1 MLKTYQDL
9 LAVGEREADRMAF
22 IQQVIQQHESSEL
35 FRIAKDANLYF
46 RGLNPTIM
54 NAEKIMYDALGRAQL
69 DPIAANH
76 KIPCRY
82 YYYFIAQTVMYLLGN
97 GVSFKNSATKDKLG
111 GAQFDHIVQ
120 MIAIKA
126 LNAGA
131 AFGFLNVDHVEV
143 LPICGA
149 DGEVSFAPLYDEE
162 NGALMA
168 GVRYWQIDNT
178 KPLRA
183 TLFEPDGFTE
193 YIKRKEEDMTVLQ
206 EKRPYKLN
214 LGESEV
220 SGTEILSGENW
231 ATLPIVPLFNV
242 NRQSELVGRKATL
255 DAYDLMLS
263 QLVNNVSD
271 GALIYWI
278 IQNADGMNAADDQA
292 FLDRLKTIHV
302 AHTEDGQSIT
312 PQQVDVP
319 FQASETSLE
328 RLRGQLF
335 DDFMALD
342 VKNIA
347 SGAAT
352 ATQIEAAY
360 EPMNIKASMLETC
373 ITTWIKGLLDL
384 LGIKDDDPSYQRDT
398 IINKNE
404 EIQNVLQAAE
414 YLSDEY
420 MTKKLLTILG
430 DIDAVDDVMKQRL
443 KEDVNRYKKEPN
455 ETPEDEEAETVPE
468 AEDVEE

>member
-22 IQQVIQQHESSEL
+22 IQQVIQQHEGSEL

-82 YYYFIAQTVMYLLGN
+82 YYYFISQTVMYLLAN
-97 GVSFKNSATKDKLG
+97 GISFKDSSTKDKLG

-193 YIKRKEEDMTVLQ
+193 YIKREAEEMTVLQ

-231 ATLPIVPLFNV
+231 ETLPIVPLFNV

-302 AHTEDGQSIT
+302 AHTDDGQSIT

-319 FQASETSLE
+319 FQASEASLE
-328 RLRGQLF
+328 RLRNQLF

-373 ITTWIKGLLDL
+373 VTTFVKGLLDL
-384 LGIKDDDPSYQRDT
+384 IGINDDPSYQRDA
-398 IINKNE
+398 IVNKNE
-404 EIQNVLQAAE
+404 EIQNILQSADN
-414 YLSDEY
+414 LSDEY
-420 MTKKLLTILG
+420 VTKKLLTILG
-430 DIDAVDDVMKQRL
+430 DIDAVDEVMKQRL
-443 KEDVNRYKKEPN
+443 VEDVNRYKN

>member
-1 MLKTYQDL
+1 MLTYQDL

-22 IQQVIQQHESSEL
+22 IQQVIQQHDGSEL
-35 FRIAKDANLYF
+35 YRIAKDANLYF

-82 YYYFIAQTVMYLLGN
+82 YYYFISQTVMYLLAN
-97 GVSFKNSATKDKLG
+97 GISFKDSATKDKLG

-143 LPICGA
+143 LPICGT

-193 YIKRKEEDMTVLQ
+193 YIKRKADEMTVLQ

-214 LGESEV
+214 IGQSEV
-220 SGTEILSGENW
+220 SGPEILSGENW

-263 QLVNNVSD
+263 QLVNNVD
-271 GALIYWI
+271 EGALLYWI
-278 IQNADGMNAADDQA
+278 IQNADGMSVADDQA
-292 FLDRLKTIHV
+292 FLDRIKTIHV
-302 AHTEDGQSIT
+302 AHTDDGQSIT
-312 PQQVDVP
+312 PQQIDVP
-319 FQASETSLE
+319 FQASEASLE
-328 RLRGQLF
+328 RLRNQLF

-342 VKNIA
+342 VKSIA
-347 SGAAT
+347 GGAAT

-373 ITTWIKGLLDL
+373 VTTFVKGLLKL
-384 LGIKDDDPSYQRDT
+384 LGVDDDPTYQRDT
-398 IINKNE
+398 IVNKNE
-404 EIQNVLQAAE
+404 EIQNILQSADH
-414 YLSDEY
+414 LSDEY
-420 MTKKLLTILG
+420 VTKKLLTILG
-430 DIDAVDDVMKQRL
+430 DIDAVDEVMNQRL
-443 KEDVNRYKKEPN
+443 KEDVDRYKKEPN

>member
-1 MLKTYQDL
+1 MKTYQDL
-9 LAVGEREADRMAF
+9 LSVGEREADRMAF
-22 IQQVIQQHESSEL
+22 IQQVIFDHEGSDL
-35 FRIAKDANLYF
+35 YRVAKEANLYF

-97 GVSFKNSATKDKLG
+97 GITFKNSATKDKLG
-111 GAQFDHIVQ
+111 GAQFDHVAQ
-120 MIAIKA
+120 MMAIKA
-126 LNAGA
+126 LNAGY
-131 AFGFLNVDHVEV
+131 AFGFLNVDRVEV
-143 LPICGA
+143 LPICGT

-168 GVRYWQIDNT
+168 GVRYWQISPN

-193 YIKRKEEDMTVLQ
+193 YIKKKDAEM
-206 EKRPYKLN
+206 
-214 LGESEV
+214 
-220 SGTEILSGENW
+220 EILQKKRMYKIKVGSSDASGDEILAGENW
-231 ATLPIVPLFNV
+231 ETLPIVPLFNV

-302 AHTEDGQSIT
+302 AHTNDGQSIT

-373 ITTWIKGLLDL
+373 ITTWIKGLLKL
-384 LGIKDDDPSYQRDT
+384 IGVDDDPSYQRDT
-398 IINKNE
+398 IVNKNE
-404 EIQNVLQAAE
+404 EIQNALQAAE
-414 YLSDEY
+414 YTSEKY
-420 MTKKLLTILG
+420 TTKKLLTIMG
-430 DIDAVDDVMKQRL
+430 DVDAVDAVMRDRL
-443 KEDVNRYKKEPN
+443 EEDAKRYEREEQEPDQ
-455 ETPEDEEAETVPE
+455 EEDQQTEKNSVGFGGAE
-468 AEDVEE
+468 

>member
-1 MLKTYQDL
+1 
-9 LAVGEREADRMAF
+9 
-22 IQQVIQQHESSEL
+22 
-35 FRIAKDANLYF
+35 
-46 RGLNPTIM
+46 
-54 NAEKIMYDALGRAQL
+54 
-69 DPIAANH
+69 
-76 KIPCRY
+76 
-82 YYYFIAQTVMYLLGN
+82 
-97 GVSFKNSATKDKLG
+97 
-111 GAQFDHIVQ
+111 
-120 MIAIKA
+120 
-126 LNAGA
+126 
-131 AFGFLNVDHVEV
+131 
-143 LPICGA
+143 
-149 DGEVSFAPLYDEE
+149 
-162 NGALMA
+162 
-168 GVRYWQIDNT
+168 
-178 KPLRA
+178 
-183 TLFEPDGFTE
+183 
-193 YIKRKEEDMTVLQ
+193 
-206 EKRPYKLN
+206 
-214 LGESEV
+214 
-220 SGTEILSGENW
+220 
-231 ATLPIVPLFNV
+231 LPIVPLFNV

-302 AHTEDGQSIT
+302 AHTDDGQSIT

-384 LGIKDDDPSYQRDT
+384 IGIKDDDPSYQRYT

-414 YLSDEY
+414 YTSEKY
-420 MTKKLLTILG
+420 TTKKLLTIMG
-430 DIDAVDDVMKQRL
+430 DVDAVEAVMKDRL
-443 KEDVNRYKKEPN
+443 EEDASRYAREEP
-455 ETPEDEEAETVPE
+455 EQEQEPEPAPEEVAE
-468 AEDVEE
+468 

>member
-1 MLKTYQDL
+1 MKTYQDL
-9 LAVGEREADRMAF
+9 LKVGEREADRMAF
-22 IQQVIQQHESSEL
+22 IQQVIQQHEGSEL

-76 KIPCRY
+76 KIACRY

-97 GVSFKNSATKDKLG
+97 GITFKNSTTKDKLG
-111 GAQFDHIVQ
+111 GAQFDHNAQ
-120 MIAIKA
+120 MTAIKA

-143 LPICGA
+143 LPICGT

-193 YIKRKEEDMTVLQ
+193 YIKRKAEEMTVLQ
-206 EKRPYKLN
+206 QKRPYKLN
-214 LGESEV
+214 LGKSEV

-231 ATLPIVPLFNV
+231 KTLPIVPLFNV

-255 DAYDLMLS
+255 DAYDLMTS

-292 FLDRLKTIHV
+292 FLDRIKTIHV
-302 AHTEDGQSIT
+302 AHTDDGQTIT
-312 PQQVDVP
+312 PQQIQVP
-319 FQASETSLE
+319 FEASEASLE
-328 RLRGQLF
+328 RLRNQLF

-373 ITTWIKGLLDL
+373 VTTWIKGLLDL
-384 LGIKDDDPSYQRDT
+384 LGIDDDPSYQRDT
-398 IINKNE
+398 IVNKNE
-404 EIQNVLQAAE
+404 EIQNILQSADH
-414 YLSDEY
+414 LSDEY
-420 MTKKLLTILG
+420 VTKKLLTILG
-430 DIDAVDDVMKQRL
+430 DIDAVEEVMNQRL
-443 KEDVNRYKKEPN
+443 KEDVDRYKKEPN

>member
-1 MLKTYQDL
+1 
-9 LAVGEREADRMAF
+9 
-22 IQQVIQQHESSEL
+22 
-35 FRIAKDANLYF
+35 
-46 RGLNPTIM
+46 
-54 NAEKIMYDALGRAQL
+54 
-69 DPIAANH
+69 
-76 KIPCRY
+76 
-82 YYYFIAQTVMYLLGN
+82 
-97 GVSFKNSATKDKLG
+97 
-111 GAQFDHIVQ
+111 
-120 MIAIKA
+120 
-126 LNAGA
+126 
-131 AFGFLNVDHVEV
+131 
-143 LPICGA
+143 
-149 DGEVSFAPLYDEE
+149 
-162 NGALMA
+162 MA
-168 GVRYWQIDNT
+168 GVRYWQIDST

-193 YIKRKEEDMTVLQ
+193 YIKERSEDMKILYK
-206 EKRPYKLN
+206 KRPYKLN
-214 LGESEV
+214 IGESEV
-220 SGTEILSGENW
+220 SGPEILSGENW

-302 AHTEDGQSIT
+302 AHTDDGQSIT

-328 RLRGQLF
+328 RLRSQLF

-373 ITTWIKGLLDL
+373 VTTWIKGLLDL
-384 LGIKDDDPSYQRDT
+384 LGIDDDPSYQRDT

-414 YLSDEY
+414 YTSEKY
-420 MTKKLLTILG
+420 TTKKLLTIMG
-430 DIDAVDDVMKQRL
+430 DVDAVEAVMKDRL
-443 KEDVNRYKKEPN
+443 EEDASRYAREEP
-455 ETPEDEEAETVPE
+455 EPEQEPEPAPEEVAE
-468 AEDVEE
+468 

>member
-1 MLKTYQDL
+1 MKTYQDL

-22 IQQVIQQHESSEL
+22 IQQVIQQHEGSEL

-82 YYYFIAQTVMYLLGN
+82 YYYFISQTVMYLLAN
-97 GVSFKNSATKDKLG
+97 GISFKDSKTKDKLG

-143 LPICGA
+143 LPICGT

-162 NGALMA
+162 NGALMG

-193 YIKRKEEDMTVLQ
+193 YIKERSEDMKILYK
-206 EKRPYKLN
+206 KRPYKLKI
-214 LGESEV
+214 GASDV
-220 SGTEILSGENW
+220 SGEEILDGENW
-231 ATLPIVPLFNV
+231 ETLPIVPLFNV

-302 AHTEDGQSIT
+302 AHTDDGQSIT

-373 ITTWIKGLLDL
+373 VTTFVKGLLKL
-384 LGIKDDDPSYQRDT
+384 LGVDDDPSYQRDT
-398 IINKNE
+398 IVNKNE
-404 EIQNVLQAAE
+404 EIQNILQSAD

-430 DIDAVDDVMKQRL
+430 DIDAVEEVMKQRL
-443 KEDVNRYKKEPN
+443 KEDVDRYKKEPN
-455 ETPEDEEAETVPE
+455 ETPEDEEAEAVPE

>member
-1 MLKTYQDL
+1 MKTYQDL

-22 IQQVIQQHESSEL
+22 IQQVIQQHEGSEL

-97 GVSFKNSATKDKLG
+97 GITFKNSATKDKLG
-111 GAQFDHIVQ
+111 GGQFDHIVQ

-143 LPICGA
+143 LPICGT

-183 TLFEPDGFTE
+183 TLFEPNGFTE
-193 YIKRKEEDMTVLQ
+193 YIKRKADEMTVLQ
-206 EKRPYKLN
+206 KKRPYKLN
-214 LGESEV
+214 IGQSEV
-220 SGTEILSGENW
+220 SGPEILSGENW

-278 IQNADGMNAADDQA
+278 IQNADGMNAAEDQA

-302 AHTEDGQSIT
+302 AHTDDGQSIT
-312 PQQVDVP
+312 PQQIDVP

-373 ITTWIKGLLDL
+373 ITTWIKGLLKL
-384 LGIKDDDPSYQRDT
+384 LGVDDDPSYQRDT
-398 IINKNE
+398 IVNKNE
-404 EIQNVLQAAE
+404 EIQNILQSADH
-414 YLSDEY
+414 LSDEY
-420 MTKKLLTILG
+420 VTKKLLTILG
-430 DIDAVDDVMKQRL
+430 DIDAVDEVMKQRL
-443 KEDVNRYKKEPN
+443 KEDVDRYKKEPN